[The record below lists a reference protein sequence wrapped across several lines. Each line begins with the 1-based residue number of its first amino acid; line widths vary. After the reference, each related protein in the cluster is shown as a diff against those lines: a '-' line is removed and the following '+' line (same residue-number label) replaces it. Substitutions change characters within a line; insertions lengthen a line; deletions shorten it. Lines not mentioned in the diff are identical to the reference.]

1 MKSLENTSV
10 CFYLDPKAF
19 FLILL
24 FFRTFKTIWKLV
36 AQNLDNY
43 VSYPR
48 LIGGKMNGQSVAF
61 LAHIK
66 FKRLRCEMHVHVSVN
81 SYVVDLAY
89 CFLLGM

>member
-1 MKSLENTSV
+1 MLVYISIMKSLENTSV

-19 FLILL
+19 FFILL

-48 LIGGKMNGQSVAF
+48 LIGGKMNG
-61 LAHIK
+61 
-66 FKRLRCEMHVHVSVN
+66 
-81 SYVVDLAY
+81 
-89 CFLLGM
+89 